1 MLKRNNKKNRGRD
14 MKKTYGNRQRNTAKF
29 KLSESQ
35 DINYKDFGL
44 LQKYLNN
51 RGKIIPKRVSGVSA
65 KEQREL
71 AQAIKIARY
80 MALLTTGGIK
90 K

>member
-1 MLKRNNKKNRGRD
+1 MLKRNNKKSHGREV
-14 MKKTYGNRQRNTAKF
+14 KRAYGNRQRNTAKF
-29 KLSESQ
+29 KLAKGQ

-80 MALLTTGGIK
+80 MALLITGGVK